1 MTMSSLVTILAILAT
16 FGLMMLALE
25 RFFTRAHTRMDE
37 IVTGVVNGVPAPLR
51 YRWLL
56 LAYDYTA
63 YWAPSVVL
71 LGVFG
76 TGYLG
81 AAKVVDDSSL
91 ATLTYL
97 CGATC
102 LWGAVGVVV
111 FVAAWIVYMISVLR
125 QAGSE

>member
-1 MTMSSLVTILAILAT
+1 MTTSSLAATLAILAT
-16 FGLMMLALE
+16 FGLMLIALAM
-25 RFFTRAHTRMDE
+25 FFTRAHTRMDE
-37 IVTGVVNGVPAPLR
+37 VVTGVVNGVPVPLR

-63 YWAPSVVL
+63 YWMTCVVI

-81 AAKVVDDSSL
+81 AAKVADDSSI

-102 LWGAVGVVV
+102 LWGALAVVV